1 MNKHM
6 NNKVKD
12 LLLKFHSNEISSE
25 EFKELADKV
34 DCITDKELCAML
46 HEHWDEYE
54 DYDALPLEKMDAL
67 YLHLQKKTRTP
78 LIIRIKRHWLQ
89 IAASV
94 LLLIASGTT
103 AMFYVQHHEIRKLT
117 EQNVVIRSGESGP
130 SSVLLPD
137 GTKVRL
143 NTRSSLTYQQD
154 FGHKDRKVT
163 LSGEGYFEVK
173 HDEEKQFIVHT
184 GFMNV
189 AVLGTTFNVYAY
201 ENKDFL
207 EMSLI
212 EGAVRV
218 TGTYPPYKVIEVKP
232 NEKVTYD
239 KRTGKLK
246 LERTSNRIETA
257 WLQKKMVF
265 RHDKLQDVL
274 STLERKFG
282 VTFVTDN
289 DKLLQ
294 DVYTGVF
301 DDESIDS
308 ILRILQLHYGF
319 TYKMKDTEIIIETK
333 E

>member
-1 MNKHM
+1 M
-6 NNKVKD
+6 NNKVRE
-12 LLLKFHSNEISSE
+12 LLLKFHSNEISPE
-25 EFKELADKV
+25 EFKELANKV
-34 DCITDKELCAML
+34 DGITDKELRVML
-46 HEHWDEYE
+46 HEHWDGYE
-54 DYDALPLEKMDAL
+54 DYDALSLEKTDAL
-67 YLHLQKKTRTP
+67 YKQLQKKTRTP

-89 IAASV
+89 IAAS
-94 LLLIASGTT
+94 LLFLVASGTSVL
-103 AMFYVQHHEIRKLT
+103 FYVQHHEIRELT
-117 EQNVVIRSGESGP
+117 EQNVVIRSGENGP

-154 FGHKDRKVT
+154 FGRKERKVT

-173 HDEEKQFIVHT
+173 RDEEKQFIVHT
-184 GFMNV
+184 GFMSV

-218 TGTYPPYKVIEVKP
+218 TANHPPYKMIEVKP
-232 NEKVTYD
+232 NEKVIYD
-239 KRTGKLK
+239 KRTGKLNLK
-246 LERTSNRIETA
+246 RTSNRIETA

-274 STLERKFG
+274 NALERRFG

-289 DKLLQ
+289 DKMLQ
-294 DVYTGVF
+294 DAYTGIF
-301 DDESIDS
+301 DDESIDN
-308 ILRILQLHYGF
+308 ILKVLQLHYGF
-319 TYKMKDTEIIIETK
+319 QYKIDGTEIFIETK

>member
-6 NNKVKD
+6 NNKVKE

-25 EFKELADKV
+25 EFKELANKV
-34 DCITDKELCAML
+34 DCITDKELRAML
-46 HEHWDEYE
+46 HEHWDEYK
-54 DYDALPLEKMDAL
+54 DYDALSPEKMSVL
-67 YLHLQKKTRTP
+67 YRQLQKKTRAP

-89 IAASV
+89 IAATI

-103 AMFYVQHHEIRKLT
+103 VMFYIQHHEIRKLT

-154 FGHKDRKVT
+154 FGHKDRTVT

-173 HDEEKQFIVHT
+173 RNEEKQFIVHT
-184 GFMNV
+184 GCMNV

-212 EGAVRV
+212 EGSVRV
-218 TGTYPPYKVIEVKP
+218 TANHPPYKVIEVKP

-239 KRTGKLK
+239 KRTGKLN

-274 STLERKFG
+274 SVLERKFG

-289 DKLLQ
+289 DKLLE
-294 DVYTGVF
+294 DAYTGVF
-301 DDESIDS
+301 DDESIDN
-308 ILRILQLHYGF
+308 ILQVLQLHYGF
-319 TYKMKDTEIIIETK
+319 KYKIAGTEVFIETK

>member
-1 MNKHM
+1 MD
-6 NNKVKD
+6 NKVKD
-12 LLLKFHSNEISSE
+12 LLLKFHSEDISSE
-25 EFKELADKV
+25 EFAELVNKIGG
-34 DCITDKELCAML
+34 ITNQDLQAML
-46 HEHWDEYE
+46 HEHWDNYE
-54 DYDALPLEKMDAL
+54 NYDSLSPEKMNAL
-67 YLHLQKKTRTP
+67 YRQLQKKTRTP
-78 LIIRIKRHWLQ
+78 LSIKIKQHWLQ
-89 IAASV
+89 IAAS
-94 LLLIASGTT
+94 LLLLLASGTT
-103 AMFYVQHHEIRKLT
+103 AMFYVQHHEIQKLT
-117 EQNVVIRSGESGP
+117 EQNVIIRSGDNGP

-143 NTRSSLTYQQD
+143 NTRSSLTYQRN
-154 FGHKDRKVT
+154 FGHKERKVT

-189 AVLGTTFNVYAY
+189 AVLGTTFNIYAY

-308 ILRILQLHYGF
+308 ILRVLQLHYGF